1 MWENKLGSVNSH
13 CVESTLGYIYL
24 LNGRMPQEGLYVEI
38 AGTLARAQRGHN
50 YFKEPHSSSYSQ
62 SWAPWGWPQS
72 KQGSA
77 PGQQSPTRPLHPCK
91 CVRAP
96 KVRNKTEL
104 PDIHRPLPEGSKANS
119 SQVRNKL
126 CTLKHLLPHS
136 SYFNKDYHFT
146 HRCPPNVTVFA
157 LRLDGKSSQLVSP

>member
-24 LNGRMPQEGLYVEI
+24 LNGRMPWEGLYVEI
-38 AGTLARAQRGHN
+38 AGTFARAQRGHD
-50 YFKEPHSSSYSQ
+50 YFKEPHSSTYLQ
-62 SWAPWGWPQS
+62 SWARGDGHKVSRAQHL
-72 KQGSA
+72 GSNDPRA
-77 PGQQSPTRPLHPCK
+77 SLHPCK

-96 KVRNKTEL
+96 TVRNKTEL

-119 SQVRNKL
+119 SLVRNKL
-126 CTLKHLLPHS
+126 FTLKHLLPHS